1 MASMNSRQMRADNS
15 IFISFKLYYDA
26 NVSQLILFAHR
37 FVPADIAK
45 DLIHDLFME
54 IWENLDSFEKLPG
67 RSYLFKAVKNK
78 CINYLKREQVR
89 ENYISYIQVE
99 NQLMG
104 LEYYDSFEKLLV
116 EKEGIQEIYRQIEA
130 LPDKCKQIFKLA
142 YFEER
147 KNAEI
152 ATMMGLSIRTVEH
165 QLYLGLKTLR
175 DKLQPKMKNKR
186 KFFIFF

>member
-1 MASMNSRQMRADNS
+1 MKSRQMKADNS
-15 IFISFKLYYDA
+15 SVFVSFKLYYDA
-26 NVSQLILFAHR
+26 NVSHLILFANR
-37 FVPADIAK
+37 FVPIDTAK
-45 DLIHDLFME
+45 DLIHDLFLE
-54 IWENLDSFEKLPG
+54 IWENLDSFEKLPT
-67 RSYLFKAVKNK
+67 RSYLFKAVKNR

-99 NQLMG
+99 NKLVG

-116 EKEGIQEIYRQIEA
+116 EKEGIQEIYNQIEA

-142 YFEER
+142 YFEDK

-152 ATMMGLSIRTVEH
+152 AIILGLSVRTVEH

-175 DKLQPKMKNKR
+175 DKLQPKRKNKR